1 MQRLLVLILFITGT
15 FITGT
20 LRGETTLVVPF
31 FNHSKSANLDWVGES
46 IAESVRDALA
56 AEGILVLDRQDRLEA
71 YRRLSLRPGAELT
84 RASILKVGESLDAAN
99 IVYGFYE
106 LLPAEGNPQSKGSLR
121 ITARVLD
128 LKHTRQG
135 AAYSEVGALEDLGV
149 LQVHLGWQTL
159 HLLNPKTAP
168 AEREFMTARPAVR
181 LDAVESYVRGLLST
195 TPEQRHR
202 YFTQA
207 ARLDEHYSQPCFQL
221 GKTYWDK
228 KDYKIAAGW
237 LERVA
242 RSDPHYLEAQFFLGL
257 CRYAN
262 GDFKGSEQCFQ
273 LVLAVL
279 PLNEVYNDLG
289 VVQAQRNDLTA
300 AAASFRKALEGD
312 DLDPDYHFNLGATL
326 WRAGQYSAAAESFR
340 NALTRNSKDTEATS
354 LLGRSLQQ
362 EAPRPGDAKTEGKPR
377 LKTNYEE
384 AAYRQLQAELGIK
397 K

>member
-1 MQRLLVLILFITGT
+1 MQRLAVLVLFFSGALCA
-15 FITGT
+15 
-20 LRGETTLVVPF
+20 ETTLVLPF
-31 FNHSKSANLDWVGES
+31 FNHSKTSNLDWVGES

-56 AEGILVLDRQDRLEA
+56 SEGILVLDREDRIEA

-84 RASILKVGESLDAAN
+84 HASVLKIGESLDAAHV
-99 IVYGFYE
+99 VYGFYE
-106 LLPAEGNPQSKGSLR
+106 LLPAEPGKDQSKGSLR
-121 ITARVLD
+121 ITARMLD
-128 LKHTRQG
+128 LKRTRQG
-135 AAYSEVGALEDLGV
+135 PSYGEVGAIEDLGA
-149 LQVHLGWQTL
+149 LQVRLGWQTL
-159 HLLNPKTAP
+159 QQLSPKTAP
-168 AEREFMTARPAVR
+168 AEREFVAARPAVR

-207 ARLDEHYSQPCFQL
+207 ARLDANYSQPCFQL
-221 GKTYWDK
+221 GKTYWEK

-262 GDFKGSEQCFQ
+262 GDFKGAEQCFQ
-273 LVLAVL
+273 VVSTVL

-289 VVQAQRNDLTA
+289 VVQAQRNDFA
-300 AAASFRKALEGD
+300 AAASSFRKALEGD
-312 DLDPDYHFNLGATL
+312 DADPDYHFNLGAAL
-326 WRAGQYSAAAESFR
+326 WRSGQYPAAADSFR
-340 NALTRNSKDTEATS
+340 NALARNAKDSEATTM
-354 LLGRSLQQ
+354 LGRSLKQ
-362 EAPRPGDAKTEGKPR
+362 EAPRPGDTKAEGKPR